1 LDQNIREVVHLKD
14 LKFEK
19 PRTSMLRKRP
29 EVTYADSNDLVFETP
44 GNSEDFYNMFTVSPL
59 ERGYGVTLG
68 NSLRRILLSS
78 LPGAAI
84 INCEIDGVQHEFSS
98 IEGVVEDVTS
108 IVLNLKEVVLS
119 IDNNDPNVEKR
130 LEISVKGPHVVT
142 AKDIKCDNEV
152 TIVNEDQH
160 IATVNKGEFHMVMV
174 ARKGIGY
181 VNADSNKEYNNMVGI
196 IPIDSI
202 YTPVQR
208 VKYDVSQA
216 SSGDAEHDKLV
227 IEIWTN
233 GAVTPQDALGT
244 ASKMLIEHFEV
255 LVELS
260 EKAQEEEFMVER
272 ESEQNSQILETQIED
287 LDLSVR
293 SYNCLKRAGINTVDE
308 LTQKSEEDMMKVR
321 NLGKKSLKEVKQKLD
336 ELGLGL
342 ARH

>member
-1 LDQNIREVVHLKD
+1 MKD

-19 PRTSMLRKRP
+19 PNTTIETIDESN
-29 EVTYADSNDLVFETP
+29 TYGKFV
-44 GNSEDFYNMFTVSPL
+44 VSPL
-59 ERGYGVTLG
+59 ERGYGITMG

-84 INCEIDGVQHEFSS
+84 INCEIDGVEHEFSS
-98 IEGVVEDVTS
+98 IDGVVEDVTA

-119 IDNNDPNVEKR
+119 IDNDDPNVEKR
-130 LEISVKGPHVVT
+130 LEIYVEGPHVVT
-142 AKDIKCDNEV
+142 AKDILCDNEV
-152 TIVNEDQH
+152 VVVNEDQH
-160 IATVNKGEFHMVMV
+160 IATVNRGKFRIVMV

-181 VNADSNKEYNNMVGI
+181 VSAENNKEYSDHVGL

-208 VKYDVSQA
+208 CKYEVGPA
-216 SSGDAEHDKLV
+216 TSSSNGLEKLV
-227 IEIWTN
+227 IELWTN
-233 GAVTPQDALGT
+233 GAITPQEAIGV
-244 ASKMLIEHFEV
+244 ASKMLIDHLKV
-255 LVELS
+255 IVELS
-260 EKAQEEEFMVER
+260 EKAQVEEFMIER
-272 ESEQNSQILETQIED
+272 EDEQNSQILEMQIED

-308 LTQKSEEDMMKVR
+308 LTRKSEEDMMKVR

>member
-1 LDQNIREVVHLKD
+1 MKD

-19 PRTSMLRKRP
+19 PNTTIETIEES
-29 EVTYADSNDLVFETP
+29 SNYGKFVIT
-44 GNSEDFYNMFTVSPL
+44 PL
-59 ERGYGVTLG
+59 ERGYGITLG

-84 INCEIDGVQHEFSS
+84 INTEIDGVEHEFSS
-98 IEGVVEDVTS
+98 IEGVVEDVTA

-119 IDNNDPNVEKR
+119 IDNDDPNVEKR
-130 LEISVKGPHVVT
+130 LEIFVEGPHTVT
-142 AKDIKCDNEV
+142 AKDILCDNEV

-160 IATVNKGEFHMVMV
+160 IATVSKGKFRMVMV

-181 VNADSNKEYNNMVGI
+181 VNAESNKQYNDHVGL

-208 VKYDVSQA
+208 CNYNVEPA
-216 SSGDAEHDKLV
+216 SSGSNGLEKLILDV
-227 IEIWTN
+227 WSN
-233 GAVTPQDALGT
+233 GAITPQDAIGI
-244 ASKMLIEHFEV
+244 AAKMMIGHLNV
-255 LVELS
+255 VVELS
-260 EKAQEEEFMVER
+260 EKALEEDYMIER
-272 ESEQNSQILETQIED
+272 EDEQNSQILEMQIED

-308 LTQKSEEDMMKVR
+308 LTRKSEEDMMKVR

>member
-1 LDQNIREVVHLKD
+1 LKD

-19 PRTSMLRKRP
+19 PNTTIETIEES
-29 EVTYADSNDLVFETP
+29 SNYGKFVIT
-44 GNSEDFYNMFTVSPL
+44 PL
-59 ERGYGVTLG
+59 ERGYGITLG

-84 INCEIDGVQHEFSS
+84 INTEIDGVEHEFSS
-98 IEGVVEDVTS
+98 IEGVVEDVTA

-119 IDNNDPNVEKR
+119 IDNDDPNVEKR
-130 LEISVKGPHVVT
+130 LEIFVEGPHTVT
-142 AKDIKCDNEV
+142 AKDILCDNEV

-160 IATVNKGEFHMVMV
+160 IATVSAGKFRMVMV

-181 VNADSNKEYNNMVGI
+181 VNAESNKQYNDHVGL

-208 VKYDVSQA
+208 CNYNVEPA
-216 SSGDAEHDKLV
+216 SSGGNGLEKLV
-227 IEIWTN
+227 LDVWSN
-233 GAVTPQDALGT
+233 GAITPQDAIGI
-244 ASKMLIEHFEV
+244 ASKMMIEHLKV
-255 LVELS
+255 IVELS
-260 EKAQEEEFMVER
+260 TKAQEEDYMIER
-272 ESEQNSQILETQIED
+272 EDEQNSQILEMQIED

-308 LTQKSEEDMMKVR
+308 LTRKSEEDMMKVR

>member
-1 LDQNIREVVHLKD
+1 LKD

-19 PRTSMLRKRP
+19 PNTTIETIDESN
-29 EVTYADSNDLVFETP
+29 TYGKFV
-44 GNSEDFYNMFTVSPL
+44 VSPL
-59 ERGYGVTLG
+59 ERGYGITMG

-84 INCEIDGVQHEFSS
+84 INCEIDGVEHEFSS
-98 IEGVVEDVTS
+98 IDGVVEDVTA

-119 IDNNDPNVEKR
+119 IDNDDPNVEKR
-130 LEISVKGPHVVT
+130 LEIYVEGPHVVT
-142 AKDIKCDNEV
+142 AKDILCDNEV
-152 TIVNEDQH
+152 VVVNEDQH
-160 IATVNKGEFHMVMV
+160 IATVNRGKFRIVMV

-181 VNADSNKEYNNMVGI
+181 VSAENNKEYSDHVGL

-208 VKYDVSQA
+208 CKYEVGPA
-216 SSGDAEHDKLV
+216 TSSSNGLEKLV
-227 IEIWTN
+227 IELWTN
-233 GAVTPQDALGT
+233 GAITPQEAIGV
-244 ASKMLIEHFEV
+244 ASKMLIDHLKV
-255 LVELS
+255 IVELS
-260 EKAQEEEFMVER
+260 EKAQVEEFMIER
-272 ESEQNSQILETQIED
+272 EDEQNSQILEMQIED

-308 LTQKSEEDMMKVR
+308 LTRKSEEDMMKVR

>member
-1 LDQNIREVVHLKD
+1 MKD

-19 PRTSMLRKRP
+19 PNTTIETINESN
-29 EVTYADSNDLVFETP
+29 TYGKFVI
-44 GNSEDFYNMFTVSPL
+44 SPL
-59 ERGYGVTLG
+59 ERGYGMTLG

-84 INCEIDGVQHEFSS
+84 INTDIDGVEHEFSS

-119 IDNNDPNVEKR
+119 IDNDDPNVEKR
-130 LEISVKGPHVVT
+130 LEIYVEGPHVVT
-142 AKDIKCDNEV
+142 AKDILCDNEV
-152 TIVNEDQH
+152 TVVNEDQH
-160 IATVNKGEFHMVMV
+160 IATVNQGKFRMVMV

-181 VNADSNKEYNNMVGI
+181 VSAENNKEYTDHVGL

-208 VKYDVSQA
+208 CNYEVGSA
-216 SSGDAEHDKLV
+216 SSGSNGLEKLV
-227 IEIWTN
+227 MEIWTD
-233 GAVTPQDALGT
+233 GAITPQESIGI
-244 ASKMLIEHFEV
+244 ASKMMIEHLNV
-255 LVELS
+255 MVELS
-260 EKAQEEEFMVER
+260 EQAQKEEYMIER
-272 ESEQNSQILETQIED
+272 EDEQNSQILEMQIED

-293 SYNCLKRAGINTVDE
+293 SYNCLKRAGINTVVE